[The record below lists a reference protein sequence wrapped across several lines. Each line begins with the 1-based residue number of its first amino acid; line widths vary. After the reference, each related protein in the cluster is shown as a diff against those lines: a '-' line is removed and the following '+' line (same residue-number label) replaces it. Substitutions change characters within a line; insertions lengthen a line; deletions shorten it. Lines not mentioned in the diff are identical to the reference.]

1 MSAAPLN
8 AIPWEYKVNETVNTF
23 LLAGDK
29 FVPEICLK
37 QPRFTLVLV
46 DPLQKTKKEFKNLK
60 NKAFNIAKRPKY
72 DGYQRSLAA
81 MVYNF
86 FDK

>member
-1 MSAAPLN
+1 MN
-8 AIPWEYKVNETVNTF
+8 QTVNTF
-23 LLAGDK
+23 LLAGDN
-29 FVPEICLK
+29 FVPEMCLK
-37 QPRFTLVLV
+37 QSRFTLVLV
-46 DPLQKTKKEFKNLK
+46 DPLQKTKKESKNLK